1 MVYELAGDIEELV
14 HEHAGAFLRSIVVYT
29 ADNYEIRFVRD
40 DVEENYDATE
50 IERALDELRLETLE
64 REYIN
69 SIFAEKHG
77 EFISNILTFTEAVEM
92 NFLVDEGVGM
102 AIAVDREYFEQRGCS
117 STTSP
122 SACSRTSRP
131 RFRSRRGDSAP
142 VIVTHRPVEAPPCA
156 GPSNVPSVCCSSS
169 GNSSLAH
176 SSTGNCRPA
185 W

>member
-102 AIAVDREYFEQRGCS
+102 AIAVDREYFEQRGLFVHDLS
-117 STTSP
+117 ERLLADIAS
-122 SACSRTSRP
+122 
-131 RFRSRRGDSAP
+131 
-142 VIVTHRPVEAPPCA
+142 E
-156 GPSNVPSVCCSSS
+156 VP
-169 GNSSLAH
+169 
-176 SSTGNCRPA
+176 
-185 W
+185 